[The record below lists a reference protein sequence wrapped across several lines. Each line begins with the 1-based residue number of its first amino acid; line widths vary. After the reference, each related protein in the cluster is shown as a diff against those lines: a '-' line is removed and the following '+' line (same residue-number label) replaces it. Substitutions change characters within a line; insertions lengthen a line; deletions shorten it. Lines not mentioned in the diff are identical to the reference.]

1 MENENEIRE
10 RVNRRVNK
18 EYRSFRTN
26 YLKSGKDKI
35 YRDSLKITFY
45 NEMFVYVINAQV
57 PFNWVMEM
65 DEMPFILDGLW
76 QTYHTKMIEVAS
88 DHFLS
93 QLLEFHH
100 NNLGRLKQR
109 ELERFLNDGKRI

>member
-1 MENENEIRE
+1 
-10 RVNRRVNK
+10 
-18 EYRSFRTN
+18 
-26 YLKSGKDKI
+26 
-35 YRDSLKITFY
+35 
-45 NEMFVYVINAQV
+45 
-57 PFNWVMEM
+57 
-65 DEMPFILDGLW
+65 LW